1 MALSGGW
8 REYLAVV
15 GDRQRLVRIEPE
27 GDDLRLRVD
36 GEEFVVG
43 CETAAGGELCLLLNG
58 RPQVLHVRS
67 DSPGRYRV
75 SLAGGE
81 TLVELRDPL
90 AARLASAAPGATI
103 RQARVI
109 EVHAPMPG
117 VVIAV
122 HAHEGDEVAA
132 GAPLVV
138 LEAMKM
144 QNALASPAAG
154 IVRSV
159 RVTPGQTVDGEAL
172 LVVLERLGVPGDPG
186 AASPREGGAR

>member
-1 MALSGGW
+1 
-8 REYLAVV
+8 V
-15 GDRQRLVRIEPE
+15 QH
-27 GDDLRLRVD
+27 LRLRID

-58 RPQVLHVRS
+58 RPQVLHVRT

-90 AARLASAAPGATI
+90 AARLASAAPGVTI
-103 RQARVI
+103 RQAREI
-109 EVHAPMPG
+109 EIHAPMPG
-117 VVIAV
+117 VVFAV
-122 HAHEGDEVAA
+122 HAREGEEVAA

-159 RVTPGQTVDGEAL
+159 RVTPGQAVDGEAL
-172 LVVLERLGVPGDPG
+172 LVVLERLDLPGGPG
-186 AASPREGGAR
+186 AAAPREGGAT

>member
-15 GDRQRLVRIEPE
+15 GNRQRLVRIEPE

-58 RPQVLHVRS
+58 RPQVLHVRT

-81 TLVELRDPL
+81 TRVEWRDPL
-90 AARLASAAPGATI
+90 AARLASAAPGATF
-103 RQARVI
+103 RQAREI
-109 EVHAPMPG
+109 EVRAPMPG

-122 HAHEGDEVAA
+122 HAREGDEVAA
-132 GAPLVV
+132 AAPLVV

-144 QNALASPAAG
+144 QNALSSPAAG

-159 RVTPGQTVDGEAL
+159 RVTPGQAVDGEAL

>member
-27 GDDLRLRVD
+27 GDDLRLRID

-58 RPQVLHVRS
+58 RPQVLHVRT

-90 AARLASAAPGATI
+90 AARLASAAPGATF
-103 RQARVI
+103 RQARMI

-117 VVIAV
+117 VVFAV
-122 HAHEGDEVAA
+122 HAREGDEVAA
-132 GAPLVV
+132 EAPLVV

-144 QNALASPAAG
+144 QNSLASPAAG

-159 RVTPGQTVDGEAL
+159 RVAPGQTVDGGAL
-172 LVVLERLGVPGDPG
+172 LVVIERLDLPCVPG
-186 AASPREGGAR
+186 AAAPREGSQR

>member
-15 GDRQRLVRIEPE
+15 GGRQRLVRIEPE
-27 GDDLRLRVD
+27 GDDLRLRID
-36 GEEFVVG
+36 GQEFLVG

-58 RPQVLHVRS
+58 RPQVLHVRD

-103 RQARVI
+103 RQAREI

-122 HAHEGDEVAA
+122 HARVGDEVAA
-132 GAPLVV
+132 ETPLVV

-159 RVTPGQTVDGEAL
+159 LVTPGQAVDGEAL
-172 LVVLERLGVPGDPG
+172 LIVLERLAAPGDPG
-186 AASPREGGAR
+186 AAAPQEGGTR